1 MSLIATDEYSTVEG
15 DRNGLAK
22 SKTNP
27 GDQWLR
33 EAKPQWTAEI
43 VNLCV

>member
-27 GDQWLR
+27 GDQ
-33 EAKPQWTAEI
+33 
-43 VNLCV
+43 